1 MFLLLLLWFL
11 SSSLSLSL
19 LIIRFPCILYY
30 STYVLVKPH
39 TLIHQYTSLSTLP
52 SPLLS
57 FPALHHKSKSTPK
70 LAKPPFHPPTKIQF
84 PSLQARLSLP
94 PSLPTHLASY
104 TAYKIYL
111 PSFPHLSPIFP
122 PSVIYSSILLHSYT
136 PSLKMIDGQIE
147 RYTDIQINQ

>member
-70 LAKPPFHPPTKIQF
+70 LAKPPFHPPPKIQF

-111 PSFPHLSPIFP
+111 PSFPHP
-122 PSVIYSSILLHSYT
+122 SSIHPYSYT
-136 PSLKMIDGQIE
+136 PIPQVS
-147 RYTDIQINQ
+147 R